1 MALTL
6 QRKLELAGDLA
17 KVQPLLQRLH
27 VVKKPEP
34 KKRHLVRNVILVGS
48 AVGVGAAVFA
58 VVFRR
63 RGRQESAVAGDGG
76 YAQTGSTPQDA
87 PGMES
92 QFDAAVEQPTTGV
105 SV

>member
-48 AVGVGAAVFA
+48 AIAVGAAVFA
-58 VVFRR
+58 LVFRR
-63 RGRQESAVAGDGG
+63 RGCQNSAVAGDGG
-76 YAQTGSTPQDA
+76 YVQTGSTPQDA
-87 PGMES
+87 PAMEP
-92 QFDAAVEQPTTGV
+92 QFDAAVQQPTSGI